1 MGKYHVAKSVERCEK
16 DQNSVLS
23 SYSVDAKFIY
33 QVHLAVGDITIM
45 LLCVMDPIR
54 LFWT

>member
-1 MGKYHVAKSVERCEK
+1 MGKYHAAKSVESCEK

-23 SYSVDAKFIY
+23 SYIVEAEFIY
-33 QVHLAVGDITIM
+33 KVHLAVEDITNT
-45 LLCVMDPIR
+45 LLCELDPIR